1 MKWGDGDEANREGE
15 RGGLGESKHGHTSQA
30 PEGKPDGYTAA
41 ALTQLKEIFS
51 WTHLP

>member
-1 MKWGDGDEANREGE
+1 MMEMRPAEGE
-15 RGGLGESKHGHTSQA
+15 RGALEESKHGHTSQA
-30 PEGKPDGYTAA
+30 PEAKQDGYTAA